1 MDEVNVRKGMLNK
14 LILLLDKNAAKMG
27 KNFNKTNDKLYMR
40 FNRPAVDVY
49 FKYNI

>member
-14 LILLLDKNAAKMG
+14 LILLLDKNAAMG
-27 KNFNKTNDKLYMR
+27 KNFNKITDKLYMS
-40 FNRPAVDVY
+40 FNRPAVDVH